1 MQPEAGTRRVTTH
14 RVAKVRIAGENSGYE
29 TVIRHYWTRDCVEAI
44 SEQLGKVTQQC
55 LWPQP
60 PRAMLGKLLS
70 QRPPPFGELSTSSH
84 GSKPLLY
91 STVAATREANS
102 NKDRLQVLS
111 EVQAGILYTLKVLH
125 GADLNRQIIQPEA
138 CTVKIPDFELQFPL
152 TRGQLATVGGLL
164 CDIAAELISHR
175 PIIDAN
181 TETLGDEKE
190 VDELTRVTSVTEKH
204 SKDFVKKAITINLTI
219 PWETLLSNSFETYR
233 IPSGQ
238 ESSTEQMGSL
248 EEKRGVG
255 VKVLGIQMKRFTSSW
270 EFVRGVHVHQWYR
283 DNDVKSGAAIS
294 GKGNRITL
302 RIEEPNDLSRDI
314 LKTCGLTT
322 PEIDLALQPGTLGG
336 RFTTVEGT
344 LEQVHEELSEM
355 VYTTGDSSTMVDED
369 RQKFQG
375 FLKPLKEITNAERPF
390 ALILDDPLA
399 NSYLPNLYAPCPD
412 PNMDIV
418 TYERTWQQNEE
429 MGLDDMKVE
438 NYTAEDVNEPKE
450 KGFEEVAS

>member
-1 MQPEAGTRRVTTH
+1 M
-14 RVAKVRIAGENSGYE
+14 Y
-29 TVIRHYWTRDCVEAI
+29 
-44 SEQLGKVTQQC
+44 
-55 LWPQP
+55 
-60 PRAMLGKLLS
+60 
-70 QRPPPFGELSTSSH
+70 
-84 GSKPLLY
+84 
-91 STVAATREANS
+91 
-102 NKDRLQVLS
+102 LQ
-111 EVQAGILYTLKVLH
+111 VQAGILYTLKVLH

-219 PWETLLSNSFETYR
+219 PWETLLGILDRTDGQLRREERGGCEGAGDTNEEIYEFMGVCSRCTRPPVVNRMKKYRFRTSRIKVRISLQTDYQGNTEGSFKDTL
-233 IPSGQ
+233 IV
-238 ESSTEQMGSL
+238 STNCEHC
-248 EEKRGVG
+248 R
-255 VKVLGIQMKRFTSSW
+255 
-270 EFVRGVHVHQWYR
+270 YR